1 MSLLTTTDLPNP
13 IHKGKVRDT
22 YDLGG
27 GFLLMVATDRI
38 SAFDVVLPTGI
49 PEKGIVLTE
58 ISAFW
63 FNKTKH
69 IIDNHMVALSE
80 DLAPTSSQ
88 FQNIPEEVSKR
99 GMVVNRANRL
109 DVECIVRGYLAGSAW
124 GEYKSKGTIFGSKA
138 PEGMKEGQKLETPIF
153 TPTTKAEIGH
163 DENITIEEMKGI
175 FGEDLTNQ
183 LEKISIELYNYAN
196 DYSVSKGKILAD
208 TKFEFGIINDKLTI
222 IDEVLTPD
230 SSRFWDLSTFEEGS
244 QPPNFDKQFV
254 RDWLDTSGWNH
265 EPPAPELP
273 EEIVNKT
280 IERYKLAFEMLTK
293 A

>member
-1 MSLLTTTDLPNP
+1 
-13 IHKGKVRDT
+13 
-22 YDLGG
+22 
-27 GFLLMVATDRI
+27 
-38 SAFDVVLPTGI
+38 
-49 PEKGIVLTE
+49 
-58 ISAFW
+58 
-63 FNKTKH
+63 
-69 IIDNHMVALSE
+69 
-80 DLAPTSSQ
+80 
-88 FQNIPEEVSKR
+88 
-99 GMVVNRANRL
+99 
-109 DVECIVRGYLAGSAW
+109 
-124 GEYKSKGTIFGSKA
+124 
-138 PEGMKEGQKLETPIF
+138 MKEGQKLETPIF

-196 DYSVSKGKILAD
+196 DYSVSKGIILAD
-208 TKFEFGIINDKLTI
+208 TKFEFGMINDKLTI

-244 QPPNFDKQFV
+244 QPPNFDNQFV